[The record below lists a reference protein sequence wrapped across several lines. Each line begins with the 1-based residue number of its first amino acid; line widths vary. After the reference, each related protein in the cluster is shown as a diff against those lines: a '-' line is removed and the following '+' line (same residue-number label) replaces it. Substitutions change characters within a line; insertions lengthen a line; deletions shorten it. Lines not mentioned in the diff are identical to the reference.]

1 MTIEEL
7 QKKKRDLE
15 NQICEML
22 YNFERETKMDIIE
35 VEYITNAFE
44 THASYNVHITLQI

>member
-15 NQICEML
+15 DQICEML
-22 YNFERETKMDIIE
+22 FNFERETRMVIIDVDYTTE
-35 VEYITNAFE
+35 VYN
-44 THASYNVHITLQI
+44 THASYGFKIKLEI